1 MLLRRT
7 RRDLAELA
15 GLVWLAL
22 EIVRF
27 VQWRVERG
35 RMTGAGS
42 LTWLGHSCAVIQ
54 IDGHVFVTDPV
65 LRKRIFHLR
74 RKEPVDPAALDG
86 IDAILLSH
94 SHHDHL
100 DLRSLDRL
108 DPGTQVLVPTGAG
121 GLLRRRGFRFVRE
134 VVPGDDV

>member
-1 MLLRRT
+1 MAVRAAQRARPPEPRLFEEPLLLRRT
-7 RRDLAELA
+7 RRDLAELV

-27 VQWRVERG
+27 VRSRVERG
-35 RMTGAGS
+35 PMTGAGS

-54 IDGHVFVTDPV
+54 IDGLVIVTDPV

-86 IDAILLSH
+86 S
-94 SHHDHL
+94 
-100 DLRSLDRL
+100 
-108 DPGTQVLVPTGAG
+108 T
-121 GLLRRRGFRFVRE
+121 
-134 VVPGDDV
+134 

>member
-1 MLLRRT
+1 
-7 RRDLAELA
+7 
-15 GLVWLAL
+15 
-22 EIVRF
+22 
-27 VQWRVERG
+27 
-35 RMTGAGS
+35 MTGAGS

-65 LRKRIFHLR
+65 LRRRIFHLR
-74 RKEPVDPAALDG
+74 RQEPVDPAALDG

-108 DPGTQVLVPTGAG
+108 DRA
-121 GLLRRRGFRFVRE
+121 RRCWCRRAQAVSC
-134 VVPGDDV
+134 DDAAFASCGR